1 MKDTAYQLLI
11 VDDDKEVREGL
22 TQIVDWESCGFQV
35 VSALKDGEDG
45 IRYLE
50 SHQVDVVLSDI
61 MMTFVS
67 GLSLAKHIYEKK
79 LPTKIVLISGYQEF
93 NLAKE
98 ALRYQVHDYLLK
110 PTDLDEV
117 YRVFHSLK
125 EQLDQERAD
134 RERLM
139 QDKELLNQRLR
150 DEHIGHDELDE
161 HNEHNEHNE
170 LTGHTE
176 TERKVISQ
184 AKQFVKENLGKVIS
198 LNEVADHVYLNP
210 VYLSRL
216 FKIETG
222 SSFTDYVT
230 KVRMEQ
236 AADLLRNTNMKIYEI
251 CEQAGYKD
259 VRHFYKLFKKH
270 AGYLPSEYRERR
282 I

>member
-1 MKDTAYQLLI
+1 MKETTYRLLI

-22 TQIVDWESCGFQV
+22 TQIVDWKKCGFHV

-50 SHQVDVVLSDI
+50 SHQVDVILSDI

-79 LPTKIVLISGYQEF
+79 LPIKIVLISGYQEF

-98 ALRYQVHDYLLK
+98 ALRYNVHDYLLK
-110 PTDLDEV
+110 PTDIDEV
-117 YRVFHSLK
+117 YRVFQALK
-125 EQLDQERAD
+125 EQLDDERAE
-134 RERLM
+134 REQLM
-139 QDKELLNQRLR
+139 QHKE
-150 DEHIGHDELDE
+150 GLDQKA
-161 HNEHNEHNE
+161 
-170 LTGHTE
+170 LDGYAGHTE

-184 AKQFVKENLGKVIS
+184 AKRIVEESAGKDIS
-198 LNEVADHVYLNP
+198 LNEVADRVYLNP

-216 FKIETG
+216 FKMETG
-222 SSFTDYVT
+222 CSFSDYVT
-230 KVRMEQ
+230 RIRMEQ

-251 CEQAGYKD
+251 CEQVGYKD

-282 I
+282 L